1 MLPAPRHQCLIY
13 NGSPTPHLPGLSKLI
28 RQKLAENYRCLY
40 LNRPAMVTGM
50 RSSLVAGGIDVT
62 NEVAKGSLVLSSDD
76 AHLIDG
82 RFDIDRMLGMLES
95 ALDQALN
102 DGFAGLWATGDMS
115 AEFGPERNFSK
126 LLDYEWRLE
135 EFLLAHP
142 ALCGICQYHADT
154 LPSEVLRHGL
164 LTHPSLYINE
174 TLSRINPHYVER
186 ESFTAH
192 AYNNPALDRAISNLC
207 VMPDALMLNALPPNY
222 LL

>member
-40 LNRPAMVTGM
+40 LNSPAMVTGM

-62 NEVAKGSLVLSSDD
+62 NEVAKGSLMLSSDD
-76 AHLIDG
+76 AHLVDG

-154 LPSEVLRHGL
+154 LPGEVLRHGL

-174 TLSRINPHYVER
+174 TLSRINPYYVER

-192 AYNNPALDRAISNLC
+192 AYNTPALDRAISNLC